1 MDGSDA
7 SLRKWITAVRGDDSI
22 KVFAEK
28 IYHLRN
34 KGNTPVCLSYSRAT
48 ISNWE
53 SGATAPP
60 RDVETILSIA
70 LVEFDKTHG
79 KDFDRN
85 ERYLFAR
92 GKLQEMLNIDLWC
105 RNLHD
110 AVLIQVCRGLL
121 EFPDLP
127 AFEAELLAE
136 IRKITL
142 TSIDK
147 DEFAIERK
155 TEAISNELTK
165 AESKEQVRE
174 LITTKYANYF
184 ASQHWLTGARLRKIY
199 NERNRIYGLNLPLRA
214 AIVNLA
220 PNYSNSFNNMFNGS
234 FIGRGWLI
242 DLCKHLRFS
251 TEEINKVLE
260 ATHNAQL
267 KGEET
272 SSNGF
277 SYFADKPL
285 RERLEIML
293 LLGMYIASIDDE
305 SDELP
310 VEYLLDPFRPEY
322 ESGKMLIRLLD
333 EYLRDSADAET
344 WDTEELFEQP
354 FADKWNEA
362 IWRAHDDEMF
372 IPEISYEL
380 IEESAEYYKMN
391 RPQTVHIRTYG
402 DAYNLHLFT
411 ALSYTVLTGKQ
422 YTGQYHDSD
431 LEEIRP
437 LFRTSVNDLQGI
449 YNNIFYFISHIL
461 GTFLGYAELFET
473 EEGQFYVINEESEN
487 KRIKKM
493 NIDTI
498 IEDLADSIRIMQEEE
513 ATTE

>member
-1 MDGSDA
+1 MDGSDVR
-7 SLRKWITAVRGDDSI
+7 LRKWITAVHGDDSI
-22 KVFAEK
+22 KAFAGR

-60 RDVETILSIA
+60 RDIETILSIA
-70 LVEFDKTHG
+70 LVEFEKTHG
-79 KDFDRN
+79 KDCDRN

-121 EFPDLP
+121 EFPEVPD
-127 AFEAELLAE
+127 FEAELLAE
-136 IRKITL
+136 IRKVSL
-142 TSIDK
+142 NSIQK
-147 DEFAIERK
+147 DEYAIERK
-155 TEAISNELTK
+155 TEAINNELTK
-165 AESKEQVRE
+165 AESKEKVRE

-242 DLCKHLRFS
+242 DLCKHLRFNP
-251 TEEINKVLE
+251 EEINKVLE

-267 KGEET
+267 NDEET
-272 SSNGF
+272 SPDDF
-277 SYFADKPL
+277 SYFEDKPL

-293 LLGMYIASIDDE
+293 LLGMYIASIDDD

-310 VEYLLDPFRPEY
+310 IDYLLDPFRPEY
-322 ESGKMLIRLLD
+322 ESGRMMIRLLD
-333 EYLRDSADAET
+333 EYLKDSADAET

-402 DAYNLHLFT
+402 DAYNLHLF
-411 ALSYTVLTGKQ
+411 ASLSYTVLTGKK
-422 YTGQYHDSD
+422 YTGSYHNSD
-431 LEEIRP
+431 LGKIR
-437 LFRTSVNDLQGI
+437 LLLQTGDSELQFI
-449 YNNIFYFISHIL
+449 FNNIFNFITHIL
-461 GTFLGYAELFET
+461 ETFLGTSALFET
-473 EEGQFYVINEESEN
+473 EDCKFYIINEESEST
-487 KRIKKM
+487 RIRKM
-493 NIDTI
+493 DIDTI
-498 IEDLADSIRIMQEEE
+498 IGDLAESISVMQEAEE
-513 ATTE
+513 TNE